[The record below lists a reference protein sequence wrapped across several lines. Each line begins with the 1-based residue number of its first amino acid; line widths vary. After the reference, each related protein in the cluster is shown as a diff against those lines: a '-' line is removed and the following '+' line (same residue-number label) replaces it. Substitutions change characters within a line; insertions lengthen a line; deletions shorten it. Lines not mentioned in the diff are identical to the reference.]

1 MTAFISEQQVNGVL
15 QQLGGTTAP
24 VRRAGV
30 REALTFFERYMPEKS
45 GADRVSY
52 LKAMDLS
59 KPVAMV
65 DLLPGEIVVAFRHH
79 TADWGEFHTRAG
91 SDPAKLGITLDDRQY
106 RKFEVVQRCVALQ
119 STTSAFMSM
128 ARGSGGALQLVI
140 PQAFRFL
147 RVTQRGTTTW

>member
-1 MTAFISEQQVNGVL
+1 MTAFIPEQQIDEVL
-15 QQLGGTTAP
+15 RFLGATPAV

-30 REALTFFERYMPEKS
+30 REALAFFDRYMPEKS
-45 GADRVSY
+45 WPDRLSY
-52 LKAMDLS
+52 CKAMDLS

-79 TADWGEFHTRAG
+79 RADWGEFHTRAG
-91 SDPAKLGITLDDRQY
+91 SDPGKLGIALDNRQY
-106 RKFEVVQRCVALQ
+106 RKFEVIHRCTALE
-119 STTSAFMSM
+119 STTSAFMSIS
-128 ARGSGGALQLVI
+128 RGSGGAVQLVI